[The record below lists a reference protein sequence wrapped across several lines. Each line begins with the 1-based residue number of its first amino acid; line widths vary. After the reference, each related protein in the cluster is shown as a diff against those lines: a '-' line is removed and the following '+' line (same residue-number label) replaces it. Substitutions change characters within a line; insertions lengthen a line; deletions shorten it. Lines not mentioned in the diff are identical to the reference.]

1 MPIHKLAIRSTMLAI
16 LVLGGSVAAQRKPAK
31 TPATK
36 RAPARKKA
44 PRADKAPPPPAA
56 PAPAA
61 PASPPPPPP
70 PEPEP
75 EPEEEPPLSE
85 EEPESPPPSS
95 GIKPA
100 AGGVTT
106 KASTEVSLYGD
117 TDHVYVASPSVGAT
131 FADEVAGWSIGGHY
145 LVDVVSAASVD
156 IVSTASS
163 RWREIR
169 HAGSLNA
176 SVKVDDASLEASGSI
191 SREPDYLSLTGGG
204 TLTVDLLDKNV
215 TPFVGFSYGQDEVG
229 RTGLPT
235 DYWHEKQTVSGR
247 FGLTFVVDRATI
259 ASFQLDGVEESGYL
273 AKPYRY
279 IPLFA
284 PGQGASVPAG
294 ASVEEVNATR
304 LDQRVT
310 EQLPNRRRRVALSG
324 RLAHRFTTST
334 IRFDERLYTDSWG
347 LMASTSDFRFPFDAG
362 RRLLLWP
369 HLRFHIQNQV
379 VFWQR
384 AYEAIPGP
392 DGTLGIPVIR
402 TGDRELSPMYM
413 ATAGGGMKLKLYD
426 DLHKVWSLV
435 FEFDASYT
443 RYFDALYISQRK
455 AMFGTLGVEA
465 EF

>member
-16 LVLGGSVAAQRKPAK
+16 LVIGGSVVAADRKPAK
-31 TPATK
+31 TPVT
-36 RAPARKKA
+36 KKA
-44 PRADKAPPPPAA
+44 PRRRKAPQAGKPVEPAA
-56 PAPAA
+56 PPAPAA
-61 PASPPPPPP
+61 SASPPPEEE
-70 PEPEP
+70 EPVT
-75 EPEEEPPLSE
+75 PEEEQ
-85 EEPESPPPSS
+85 EPTPSPSS
-95 GIKPA
+95 EIKPA
-100 AGGVTT
+100 AGGITT
-106 KASTEVSLYGD
+106 RASSEASVYGD

-131 FADEVAGWSIGGHY
+131 FSDDVAGWSIGGHY
-145 LVDVVSAASVD
+145 LVDVVTAASVD

-163 RWREIR
+163 HWREIR

-176 SVKVDDASLEASGSI
+176 SVKYDDVALEASGAI
-191 SREPDYLSLTGGG
+191 SSEPDYLSLTGGG

-215 TPFVGFSYGQDEVG
+215 TPFLGFSYGQDAVG

-235 DYWHEKQTVSGR
+235 EFWREKQTLSGR
-247 FGLTFVVDRATI
+247 AGLTFVVDRATI
-259 ASFQLDGVEESGYL
+259 ASLQLDAVEETGYL

-284 PGQGASVPAG
+284 PGQGASVLPG
-294 ASVEEVNATR
+294 ASIDEVNATR
-304 LDQRVT
+304 LDQRVS
-310 EQLPNRRRRVALSG
+310 EQLPNRRRRLALSG

-334 IRFDERLYTDSWG
+334 IRIDERAYADSWG
-347 LMASTSDFRFPFDAG
+347 LLASTSDFRFPFDAG

-369 HLRFHIQNQV
+369 HLRFHVQNHA

-402 TGDRELSPMYM
+402 AGDRELSPMYM
-413 ATAGGGMKLKLYD
+413 ATVGGGMKLKLYD
-426 DLHKVWSLV
+426 DLHKVWALV

-443 RYFDALYISQRK
+443 RYLDTLYISERK
-455 AMFGTLGVEA
+455 ALFGTLGVEA